1 MSERHGFD
9 PEDARAVFMSNGVE
23 SFQRF
28 MDLMGGIRMFVWV
41 IGVGTLL
48 AGVVGVSNIM
58 MIAVKERTKEIGI
71 RKALG
76 ATPFSVMGLVLQ
88 EAVLVTAVAGY
99 LGLVAGVALLETMS
113 GGLSKSDFFKNPEV
127 DFGVAV
133 SATVL
138 LVFAGAVAGF
148 FPARRAAAIRP
159 VEALRDE

>member
-1 MSERHGFD
+1 VFAVSEQTQ
-9 PEDARAVFMSNGVE
+9 P
-23 SFQRF
+23 
-28 MDLMGGIRMFVWV
+28 I
-41 IGVGTLL
+41 LL
-48 AGVVGVSNIM
+48 
-58 MIAVKERTKEIGI
+58 
-71 RKALG
+71 RKTSRVLA
-76 ATPFSVMGLVLQ
+76 VMGLVLQ